1 MKKLT
6 AMILALVMVLTL
18 AAGAFAAGRLTKD
31 EAKKIALDKAG
42 VTAAEATF
50 TKARLDYDDGREE
63 YEFEFFANGK
73 EFDIDVD
80 ADTGRVVKFDVERSY
95 RDFDDRYEHDYDD
108 YYDDDWYDFDDRY
121 DHDFDDWYDFDDRY
135 DHDFDDWYDFD

>member
-6 AMILALVMVLTL
+6 AMVLALVMVLAL

-31 EAKKIALDKAG
+31 EAKQIALDKAG
-42 VTAAEATF
+42 VTAEEATF

-63 YEFEFFANGK
+63 YEFEFFANGR

-80 ADTGRVVKFDVERSY
+80 ANTGRVVKFDVERCY
-95 RDFDDRYEHDYDD
+95 RDFDDRYERDFDD
-108 YYDDDWYDFDDRY
+108 YYDDRYEDRYDRYDRDDWYDFD
-121 DHDFDDWYDFDDRY
+121 
-135 DHDFDDWYDFD
+135 

>member
-6 AMILALVMVLTL
+6 AMVLALVMVLAL

-50 TKARLDYDDGREE
+50 TKAKLDYDDGREE

-80 ADTGRVVKFDVERSY
+80 ANTGRVVKFDVERCY
-95 RDFDDRYEHDYDD
+95 RDFDDRYERDFDD
-108 YYDDDWYDFDDRY
+108 YYDFDDRYDYDDRY
-121 DHDFDDWYDFDDRY
+121 DHDFDDWYDFD
-135 DHDFDDWYDFD
+135 

>member
-1 MKKLT
+1 MKKIT
-6 AMILALVMVLTL
+6 AMVLALVMVLALT
-18 AAGAFAAGRLTKD
+18 AGAFAAGRLTKD
-31 EAKKIALDKAG
+31 EAKQIALDKAG

-80 ADTGRVVKFDVERSY
+80 ANTGRVVKFDVERSY
-95 RDFDDRYEHDYDD
+95 RDFDDRYERDYDD
-108 YYDDDWYDFDDRY
+108 RYDFYDDDWYDYDDRY
-121 DHDFDDWYDFDDRY
+121 DWYDFD
-135 DHDFDDWYDFD
+135 

>member
-1 MKKLT
+1 MPDLCDLHCC
-6 AMILALVMVLTL
+6 ASADRREYSR
-18 AAGAFAAGRLTKD
+18 AEKD

-80 ADTGRVVKFDVERSY
+80 ANTGRVVKFDVERSY
-95 RDFDDRYEHDYDD
+95 RDFDDRYER
-108 YYDDDWYDFDDRY
+108 DFDDGY
-121 DHDFDDWYDFDDRY
+121 DHDFDDWYDFD
-135 DHDFDDWYDFD
+135 

>member
-6 AMILALVMVLTL
+6 AMVLALVMVLAL
-18 AAGAFAAGRLTKD
+18 AAGAFAEGRITKD

-63 YEFEFFANGK
+63 YEFEFYADGR

-95 RDFDDRYEHDYDD
+95 RDFDDRYERDFDDYYDFDDRYD
-108 YYDDDWYDFDDRY
+108 YYDDDWYDYDDRY
-121 DHDFDDWYDFDDRY
+121 DHDFDDWYDFD
-135 DHDFDDWYDFD
+135 

>member
-108 YYDDDWYDFDDRY
+108 YYDFDDRYDYYDDDWYDFDDRY
-121 DHDFDDWYDFDDRY
+121 DHDFDDWDDFD
-135 DHDFDDWYDFD
+135 

>member
-6 AMILALVMVLTL
+6 AMILAMVMVLAL

-63 YEFEFFANGK
+63 YEFEFFANGR

-121 DHDFDDWYDFDDRY
+121 DHDFDDWYDFD
-135 DHDFDDWYDFD
+135 

>member
-6 AMILALVMVLTL
+6 AMVLALVMVLAL

-31 EAKKIALDKAG
+31 EAKKIALKEAG

-63 YEFEFFANGK
+63 YEFEFFADGR
-73 EFDIDVD
+73 EFDVDVD
-80 ADTGRVVKFDVERSY
+80 ANTGRIVKFDVERCY
-95 RDFDDRYEHDYDD
+95 RDFDDRYERDFDD
-108 YYDDDWYDFDDRY
+108 YYDFDDRYDYDDRY
-121 DHDFDDWYDFDDRY
+121 DHDFDDWYDFD
-135 DHDFDDWYDFD
+135 

>member
-6 AMILALVMVLTL
+6 AMILALVMVLAL

-95 RDFDDRYEHDYDD
+95 RDFDDRYERDFDDYYDFDD
-108 YYDDDWYDFDDRY
+108 RYNYYDDDWYDFDDRY
-121 DHDFDDWYDFDDRY
+121 DHDFDDWYDFD
-135 DHDFDDWYDFD
+135 

>member
-6 AMILALVMVLTL
+6 AMVLALVMVLAL

-80 ADTGRVVKFDVERSY
+80 ANTGRVVKFDVERCY
-95 RDFDDRYEHDYDD
+95 R
-108 YYDDDWYDFDDRY
+108 DFDDRY
-121 DHDFDDWYDFDDRY
+121 DHDFDDYYDRDYDDRY
-135 DHDFDDWYDFD
+135 DRDDWYDFD

>member
-6 AMILALVMVLTL
+6 AMVLALVMVLAL

-50 TKARLDYDDGREE
+50 TKAKLDYDDGREE
-63 YEFEFFANGK
+63 YEFEFFANGR
-73 EFDIDVD
+73 EFDVDVD
-80 ADTGRVVKFDVERSY
+80 ANTGRVVKFDVERCY
-95 RDFDDRYEHDYDD
+95 RDFDDRYERDFDD
-108 YYDDDWYDFDDRY
+108 YYDDRYDDRYDRDDWYDFD
-121 DHDFDDWYDFDDRY
+121 
-135 DHDFDDWYDFD
+135 

>member
-1 MKKLT
+1 MKKIT
-6 AMILALVMVLTL
+6 AMILALVMVLAL

-31 EAKKIALDKAG
+31 EAKKIALKEAG

-50 TKARLDYDDGREE
+50 TKAKLDYDDGREE

-108 YYDDDWYDFDDRY
+108 YYDFDDRYDYYDDDWYDFDDRY
-121 DHDFDDWYDFDDRY
+121 DHDFDDWYDFD
-135 DHDFDDWYDFD
+135 

>member
-1 MKKLT
+1 MKKFT
-6 AMILALVMVLTL
+6 AMILALVMVLALT
-18 AAGAFAAGRLTKD
+18 AGAFAAGRLTKA

-80 ADTGRVVKFDVERSY
+80 ANTGRVVKFDVERSY
-95 RDFDDRYEHDYDD
+95 RDFDDRYERDFDD
-108 YYDDDWYDFDDRY
+108 YYDDDWYDYDDRY
-121 DHDFDDWYDFDDRY
+121 DRDDWYDFD
-135 DHDFDDWYDFD
+135 

>member
-6 AMILALVMVLTL
+6 AMILALVMVLAL

-73 EFDIDVD
+73 EFDVDVD
-80 ADTGRVVKFDVERSY
+80 GNTGRVVKFDVERCY
-95 RDFDDRYEHDYDD
+95 RNFDDRYERDFDDYYDDRYDRYDRDYDD
-108 YYDDDWYDFDDRY
+108 YCDDRYDRDDWYDFD
-121 DHDFDDWYDFDDRY
+121 
-135 DHDFDDWYDFD
+135 

>member
-1 MKKLT
+1 MKKIT
-6 AMILALVMVLTL
+6 AMVLALVMVLAL

-95 RDFDDRYEHDYDD
+95 RDFDDRYERDYDDYYDFDDRYD
-108 YYDDDWYDFDDRY
+108 YYDDDWYGYDDR
-121 DHDFDDWYDFDDRY
+121 DFDDWYDFD
-135 DHDFDDWYDFD
+135 

>member
-1 MKKLT
+1 MKKIT
-6 AMILALVMVLTL
+6 AMVLALVMVLAL

-108 YYDDDWYDFDDRY
+108 YYDFDDRYDYYDDDWYDFDDRY
-121 DHDFDDWYDFDDRY
+121 DHDFDDWYDFD
-135 DHDFDDWYDFD
+135 

>member
-50 TKARLDYDDGREE
+50 TKARLDITTITTTSMI
-63 YEFEFFANGK
+63 AMTTTTM
-73 EFDIDVD
+73 
-80 ADTGRVVKFDVERSY
+80 TGMTSTTVTIMTSTTGTISTD
-95 RDFDDRYEHDYDD
+95 
-108 YYDDDWYDFDDRY
+108 
-121 DHDFDDWYDFDDRY
+121 
-135 DHDFDDWYDFD
+135 

>member
-6 AMILALVMVLTL
+6 AMVLALVMVLAL

-50 TKARLDYDDGREE
+50 TKAKLDYDDGREE
-63 YEFEFFANGK
+63 YEFEFYANGK
-73 EFDIDVD
+73 EYDVD
-80 ADTGRVVKFDVERSY
+80 VNARTGKVVKFEVKRCY
-95 RDFDDRYEHDYDD
+95 RDFDDRYERDFDDYYDVDDRYD
-108 YYDDDWYDFDDRY
+108 YYDDDWYNFDDRY
-121 DHDFDDWYDFDDRY
+121 DHDFDDWYDFD
-135 DHDFDDWYDFD
+135 

>member
-6 AMILALVMVLTL
+6 AMILALVMVLAL

-95 RDFDDRYEHDYDD
+95 RDFDDRYERDFDDYYDFDDRYD
-108 YYDDDWYDFDDRY
+108 YYDDDWYDYDDRY
-121 DHDFDDWYDFDDRY
+121 DHDFDDWYDFD
-135 DHDFDDWYDFD
+135 

>member
-1 MKKLT
+1 MKKFT
-6 AMILALVMVLTL
+6 AMILALVMVLALT
-18 AAGAFAAGRLTKD
+18 AGAFAAGRLTKD

-108 YYDDDWYDFDDRY
+108 YYDFDDRYDYYDDDWYDFDDRY
-121 DHDFDDWYDFDDRY
+121 DHDFDDWYDFD
-135 DHDFDDWYDFD
+135 

>member
-108 YYDDDWYDFDDRY
+108 YYDVDDRYDYYDDDWYDFDDRY
-121 DHDFDDWYDFDDRY
+121 DHDFDDWYDFD
-135 DHDFDDWYDFD
+135 

>member
-6 AMILALVMVLTL
+6 AMILALVMVLAL

-42 VTAAEATF
+42 VTAADATF

-80 ADTGRVVKFDVERSY
+80 ADTGRVVKFDVERCY
-95 RDFDDRYEHDYDD
+95 RDFDDRYERDFDDWYDD
-108 YYDDDWYDFDDRY
+108 RYDDRYDRDDWYDFD
-121 DHDFDDWYDFDDRY
+121 
-135 DHDFDDWYDFD
+135 

>member
-108 YYDDDWYDFDDRY
+108 YYDFDDRYDYYDDDWYDFDDRY
-121 DHDFDDWYDFDDRY
+121 DHDFDDWYDFD
-135 DHDFDDWYDFD
+135 